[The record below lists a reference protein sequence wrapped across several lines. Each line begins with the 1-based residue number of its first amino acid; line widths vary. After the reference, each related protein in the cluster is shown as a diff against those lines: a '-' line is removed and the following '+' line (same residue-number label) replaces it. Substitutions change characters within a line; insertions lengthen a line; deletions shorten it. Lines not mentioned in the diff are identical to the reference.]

1 MESIQITPYET
12 SDPNL
17 LGCVIHCQQQKVSC
31 SKGLIICADKSGSM
45 HDLMDDSNP
54 KSFMQTPQTQQ
65 NYRNMPKTPL
75 NTRFSNFYNN
85 SGINP
90 ASRLGCVQGFLERI
104 IDMYEFLQTTQGL
117 SQELTIILF
126 DESCDVF
133 STIDACSYTDMKHRV
148 NQSLR
153 HNGGTNFDV
162 ALKTIEKYR
171 KMSQG
176 DVEIIFLSDGSH
188 CDNKITKEYIVNTYQ
203 GYVDLAIGIGER
215 GVEYDE
221 ATLRA
226 ISKEFVIGESS
237 KRIRDVV
244 ADRALGIVTMLGS
257 NLVMNGSINISNMN
271 KTEDSYTWPEMSM
284 LMELYFTVSRN
295 SITQFSYK
303 LQNGEKIIKDID
315 FSNVEVNE
323 DKPYGDKVVFCLEAL
338 QKLEMAKQ
346 KTTELSLLE
355 KVAYLEKVK
364 KEIHDSEHLDS
375 FKDTRLGVYL
385 QQLLEQLDKIL
396 ITRDEKK
403 FLDLAENI
411 QKDAYRSTSA
421 IRSQTYFSSQK
432 SMSAVYSSSNKC
444 VICGDDNATRE
455 VVYVPCGHF
464 MTCSSCSVE
473 WNKHS
478 KCCPYCNQKV
488 TGCIFVELTA
498 EQKSI
503 SGNMH
508 CPSCHV
514 RRVNLVSENCKHAF
528 SCSNCVAKEKASVG
542 SVCCKLCNSN
552 VDKVIRIY
560 I

>member
-1 MESIQITPYET
+1 MESIKITPYET

-17 LGCVIHCQQQKVSC
+17 LGCVVHCQQQQVSRT
-31 SKGLIICADKSGSM
+31 KGLIICADKSGSM
-45 HDLMDDSNP
+45 HDLMDHTSSP
-54 KSFMQTPQTQQ
+54 IQTPQR
-65 NYRNMPKTPL
+65 NYRDMQKTPL
-75 NTRFSNFYNN
+75 TTRFSNFYSN

-90 ASRLGCVQGFLERI
+90 NSRLGCVQGFLERI
-104 IDMYEFLQTTQGL
+104 IDMYEYLQNTQGL

-126 DESCDVF
+126 DENCDVF
-133 STIDACSYTDMKHRV
+133 STIDACSYTDMKYRV

-171 KMSQG
+171 QMSRG

-188 CDNKITKEYIVNTYQ
+188 CDNKVSKEYIIDTYK
-203 GYVDLAIGIGER
+203 GYVDLAIGVGER

-244 ADRALGIVTMLGS
+244 ADRALGIVTMLGN
-257 NLVMNGSINISNMN
+257 NLVMNGGIHISNMN
-271 KTEDSYTWPEMSM
+271 KKEDSYVWPEMSM
-284 LMELYFTVSRN
+284 LMELYFTVNRN
-295 SITQFSYK
+295 SSIQFSYT
-303 LQNGEKIIKDID
+303 LQSGEKIISDID
-315 FSNVEVNE
+315 FTKVEVND
-323 DKPYGDKVVFCLEAL
+323 DKSYGDKVLFCLEAL
-338 QKLEMAKQ
+338 EKVEMAKQ
-346 KTTELSLLE
+346 KTTELGLLE
-355 KVAYLEKVK
+355 KVAYLEVVK
-364 KEIHDSEHLDS
+364 KEIDRSEHLDS
-375 FKDTRLGVYL
+375 FKNTRLGVYL
-385 QQLLEQLDKIL
+385 QQLQEQLDKIL
-396 ITRDEKK
+396 VTRDEKK

-421 IRSQTYFSSQK
+421 IRSQTYFSPQK
-432 SMSAVYSSSNKC
+432 SMSAIYSSCNKC

-488 TGCIFVELTA
+488 TGCIFVELSA

-503 SGNMH
+503 NGNMQ
-508 CPSCHV
+508 CPSCHI
-514 RRVNLVSENCKHAF
+514 RRVNLVSEKCKHAF
-528 SCSNCVAKEKASVG
+528 SCSSCVAKEKASTG
-542 SVCCKLCNSN
+542 SVCCKICSSK
-552 VDKVIRIY
+552 VDKVVRVY